1 MTFAIKEIG
10 SLPEGSVGLI
20 RDKNGNAVQA
30 FLRKQYHEPDEPTFT
45 VTEHDYGD
53 LDHLEEGGIARLL
66 SRVHN
71 LPLVPVIEEGFDW
84 DDEAEF
90 EIALDHLEGNLAI
103 APVGSVI
110 LVGNPRTAFSDF
122 TLALKTGVN
131 TWLESGCG
139 CGTYETT
146 NLVVPVVYTPET
158 DEEMEQGLEEYE
170 GSIEVFPYLID
181 TSIAQ
186 A

>member
-30 FLRKQYHEPDEPTFT
+30 FLRKQYHEPDDPTFT
-45 VTEHDYGD
+45 VTECDYGD
-53 LDHLEEGGIARLL
+53 IDGLEEDGIARLL

-71 LPLVPVIEEGFDW
+71 LPLVPVIEENFDW
-84 DDEAEF
+84 DDESEF
-90 EIALDHLEGNLAI
+90 EIALDHLEANLSI
-103 APVGSVI
+103 APIGSVI

-186 A
+186 D